1 MIKLIHKP
9 IDYLS
14 IKLSDKS
21 KQKFNLDIFFPFC
34 LAFVISCLLLLLNY
48 KDKSINIF
56 YKDISLLGSI
66 TSFFQAMPGFYI
78 AALAAIA
85 TFPSTSMNKRMP
97 EPTPYLI
104 RDKDQNDEDR
114 NRDFLSR
121 RRFLCYMFAYLSFIS
136 IFFFFLS
143 VSLSFLYS
151 FSVFEIC
158 DYLLYAGY
166 FINSLVIFFIIFQ
179 TIFITFLGL
188 WYLGHRIHLN
198 DNTNET

>member
-1 MIKLIHKP
+1 MIKLIYKP
-9 IDYLS
+9 IDYLN
-14 IKLSDKS
+14 IKLSDQS
-21 KQKFNLDIFFPFC
+21 KQKYNLDIFFPFC
-34 LAFVISCLLLLLNY
+34 IAFAFSCILLFINY
-48 KDKSINIF
+48 VDNSINIF

-66 TSFFQAMPGFYI
+66 TSFFQSMPGFYI

-85 TFPSTSMNKRMP
+85 TFPSDSMNKTMAA
-97 EPTPYLI
+97 PTPYLI
-104 RDKDQNDEDR
+104 RDKDEKDEDK

-143 VSLSFLYS
+143 VTLSFIYS
-151 FSVFEIC
+151 FKLFQISDLFL
-158 DYLLYAGY
+158 YLGY
-166 FINSLVIFFIIFQ
+166 FISCLVVFYIVFQ

-198 DNTNET
+198 DNSK